1 MDPFDDPT
9 VPAQPGAEVAADP
22 GDAGGN
28 SAPAEVA
35 AGPGGTS

>member
-1 MDPFDDPT
+1 MDSFDDPT
-9 VPAQPGAEVAADP
+9 VAAEAGSGVVADP